1 MQVQIGQKIREL
13 RLRDNRTQAET
24 AEALGVSPQAVSR
37 WEMGTTYPDLELLPA
52 IAGYFGISIDHL
64 FGFQSE
70 REAKISAILR
80 EVNTNSDVDGRLAL
94 LRSAVIEFPG
104 DERLLY
110 QLAATLSE
118 AGWQNLHE
126 HIHYNEDG
134 YLVHDIGRHRENPY
148 WNESVKLFE
157 RLLTDVRDPDILHDS
172 IYNLTLL
179 YCNLGQYEKG
189 LALSERMPPLR
200 YSRELLR
207 SYAVDGAE
215 KHRYEGESLLEL
227 ANEFANQMVYT
238 LMSKRILFDSD
249 LPVRMLAG
257 TIGLLE
263 LLFEDGNLGGFHA
276 VVCDLAMYLSE
287 HQWRCGRHDEA
298 FESLDKA
305 LDHAKKFNALYDRV
319 QNEEHPTYT
328 APLFESVPMQKH
340 RWVYGKIMSDLADHW
355 PVWIMPDC
363 DDVFAEI
370 TADPR
375 WDAWVRR
382 TREEL

>member
-1 MQVQIGQKIREL
+1 MQLNIGQKIREL

-52 IAGYFGISIDHL
+52 IAGYFGTSIDGL

-70 REAKISAILR
+70 REAKIAAILC
-80 EVNTNSDVDGRLAL
+80 EANKNTDVDSRLAL

-104 DERLLY
+104 DERLLC

-118 AGWQNLHE
+118 AGWRNLHE
-126 HIHYNEDG
+126 HIGYNEDG
-134 YLVHDIGRHRENPY
+134 YLVHDVGKHRENPY

-157 RLLTDVRDPDILHDS
+157 RLLTDVRDPELLHDS
-172 IYNLTLL
+172 VYSLTLL

-189 LALSERMPPLR
+189 LALAERMPPLR
-200 YSRELLR
+200 YSREIMR

-215 KHRYEGESLLEL
+215 KHRCEGESLVEL

-238 LMSKRILFDSD
+238 LMSRRSLFDGD
-249 LPVRMLAG
+249 LPVRMLSG
-257 TIGLLE
+257 TVGLLE

-276 VVCDLAMYLSE
+276 VVCELLMYLSE
-287 HQWRCGRHDEA
+287 HQWRCGMHDEA
-298 FESLDKA
+298 FASLDKA
-305 LDHAKKFNALYDRV
+305 ADHAEKFNALYDAL
-319 QNEEHPTYT
+319 QNEDNPTFT
-328 APLFESVPMQKH
+328 APLLSSVPMRKD
-340 RWVYGKIMSDLADHW
+340 RWVYGKIAPDLAEHW
-355 PVWIMPDC
+355 PVWTAPDYE
-363 DDVFAEI
+363 DVYAEI

-375 WDAWVRR
+375 WKTWVER
-382 TREEL
+382 TKKL